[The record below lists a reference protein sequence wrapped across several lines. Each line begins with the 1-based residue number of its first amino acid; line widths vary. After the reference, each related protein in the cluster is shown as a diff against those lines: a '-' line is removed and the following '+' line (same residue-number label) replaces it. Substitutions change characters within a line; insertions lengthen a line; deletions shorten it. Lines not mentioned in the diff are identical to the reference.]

1 MENKVLKLGGGGGD
15 PPKIYLLPSI
25 GVTLGDG
32 LSNPRKLNM

>member
-15 PPKIYLLPSI
+15 LPKIYLLPSI

>member
-1 MENKVLKLGGGGGD
+1 MENKVLKLGGGD
-15 PPKIYLLPSI
+15 LPKIYLLPSI

>member
-1 MENKVLKLGGGGGD
+1 MENKVLKLGGD

-32 LSNPRKLNM
+32 QYNLKRVSM

>member
-1 MENKVLKLGGGGGD
+1 MENKVLKLGGGED
-15 PPKIYLLPSI
+15 LPKIYLLPSI

>member
-1 MENKVLKLGGGGGD
+1 MENKVLKLGGGESP

-25 GVTLGDG
+25 WVTLRDG